1 MAAFEEPHSSRAET
15 FSSCASQC
23 VSATFLILDLAW
35 QHTIRV
41 KIGDLWPKSGLF
53 KDHFGTHSRSYCW
66 IAKKITKSK
75 NIEIA
80 NGHNLT
86 YIIARILHYIL
97 KVRENL
103 RASLESDRAMVRDVY
118 MIWGCYQEL
127 KRMIF
132 RKSSKQP
139 LPRSDVDEGNADF
152 SHIPIFCTFLS
163 PTYDNNFGGQI
174 CDHFGGKI
182 CGKLWSKTS
191 WKSFVENV
199 CWKILVYMPYLI
211 SLKPLL
217 KKKHSIRWVFEAL
230 FCHCRCL
237 HLRFVFVI
245 TRCYVNVIFG
255 YFP

>member
-1 MAAFEEPHSSRAET
+1 MG
-15 FSSCASQC
+15 
-23 VSATFLILDLAW
+23 LIVVL
-35 QHTIRV
+35 IV
-41 KIGDLWPKSGLF
+41 KLPKN
-53 KDHFGTHSRSYCW
+53 
-66 IAKKITKSK
+66 SK

-152 SHIPIFCTFLS
+152 IQMLISFTYQFFVLFCHLHTTTILVDKFVTILVEKS
-163 PTYDNNFGGQI
+163 VENFGG
-174 CDHFGGKI
+174 KL
-182 CGKLWSKTS
+182 CGNFL
-191 WKSFVENV
+191 
-199 CWKILVYMPYLI
+199 WKILVYMPYLI
-211 SLKPLL
+211 SLKLL
-217 KKKHSIRWVFEAL
+217 L
-230 FCHCRCL
+230 
-237 HLRFVFVI
+237 
-245 TRCYVNVIFG
+245 
-255 YFP
+255 